1 MKNAGNSSVPYP
13 ITVTPWVSCQDKKS
27 KYKAMD
33 IECKAKT
40 KQLVQK
46 PMLEVTFRQTPHAQS
61 AYEDTGAFKSLNPKY
76 TVKRGKIVTQSIR
89 ELP

>member
-1 MKNAGNSSVPYP
+1 MLGIHPFHTLSLSLLGFPVKRRNPN
-13 ITVTPWVSCQDKKS
+13 
-27 KYKAMD
+27 
-33 IECKAKT
+33 T
-40 KQLVQK
+40 KQWTLNVRLKLSNLSK

-61 AYEDTGAFKSLNPKY
+61 AYGDTGAFKSLNPKY